1 MSDSPIT
8 KVFLPACSEEQSSL
22 RNALSSVLQS
32 AGMEIVLGDPNAC
45 KEGNSAAIQHSFSNA
60 GCSVHILFPQY
71 APVLANDP
79 AVSMAK
85 FQFLEAKKYL
95 ESNPD
100 FKMIVWLPP
109 SPDPSVVDPLQSEFI
124 NEVKNSISSNMVFS
138 NESSTIQLVDDI
150 RSLMEVKEVPVL
162 NLNPTDVF
170 LIFNEVDEMDA
181 GEIMDMLNDVVPI
194 ENLNI
199 IQDDDT
205 DYSEL
210 CKQQIPQSKLAV
222 VYYKLTSEWAFP
234 FTQQVWKK
242 IGGASSTT
250 PILLIGD
257 EDPNAKNPKK
267 LVAQKVI
274 TMLVPGAL
282 IPLEIKV
289 QYDKVVG

>member
-1 MSDSPIT
+1 MSDSSIT
-8 KVFLPACSEEQSSL
+8 KVFLPACSEEQSAL
-22 RNALSSVLQS
+22 RSALSSVLQS
-32 AGMEIVLGDPNAC
+32 AGMEIVLGEANSFKD
-45 KEGNSAAIQHSFSNA
+45 GNSTAIKQSLSNST
-60 GCSVHILFPQY
+60 CSVHILFPQY
-71 APVLANDP
+71 SPVLENDP
-79 AVSMAK
+79 AMSIAK
-85 FQFLEAKKYL
+85 LQFNEAKKHL
-95 ESNPD
+95 EANSD
-100 FKMIVWLPP
+100 FKMFVWLPP
-109 SPDPSVVDPLQSEFI
+109 SLDTSGIEPVQLEFI
-124 NEVKNSISSNMVFS
+124 NEVKNSISKNMVFS

-150 RSLMEVKEVPVL
+150 RSLMEVKDVPVL
-162 NLNPTDVF
+162 NLNATDVF
-170 LIFNEVDEMDA
+170 LIFNEVDEVDA
-181 GEIMDMLNDVVPI
+181 GEIVDMLNDVVPI

-199 IQDDDT
+199 IQDDDV

-267 LVAQKVI
+267 LVAQRVI

-289 QYDKVVG
+289 QYDKIVG